1 MVARLKPRIT
11 CACREAHWR
20 SDFHLCTQSKVSPSI
35 AQVPKDIPTNV
46 DGTPPGKDDS
56 FHTPMV
62 KDLQLSASL
71 RAGAY
76 DTNAKVLLTC
86 SLPDL
91 WTLFSSPPPAIM
103 QVDNEEAFPSN
114 EDINEEEAGEEEEEE
129 EEEEEGECSE
139 EEVEEDEE
147 PVSKFEEENEGGESS
162 GEEEEEESW
171 SSSDDEEIHQL
182 VQTLQSYVE
191 ESSMS

>member
-1 MVARLKPRIT
+1 MVARLKRHQSVIT

-20 SDFHLCTQSKVSPSI
+20 SDFHLCTQTKVSPSI
-35 AQVPKDIPTNV
+35 AQVPKDTPTNV

-91 WTLFSSPPPAIM
+91 RTLFSSPPPIIM
-103 QVDNEEAFPSN
+103 QVDNEEEFPSN
-114 EDINEEEAGEEEEEE
+114 EDINEEKAGEEE